1 MTLTRQI
8 IALSL
13 ALVALIGVNACSSLT
28 DITNSLTS
36 LQKMQF
42 KVSGLTNMRLAG
54 VDVSRVANPTKL
66 GVADALALTS
76 AFSRKSLPTTFTLNV
91 DARNPNSGGKGTRS
105 VPLTLSGFEWQLLLD
120 DKRTVSGDLERAIEI
135 PGTSAATTIPLAVSL
150 DMYQFFADRGYD
162 GIVNLALALGG
173 VNGSTSKVKLDAKPT
188 VGTPFGPMSY
198 PGRITIVDTEF
209 RGS

>member
-1 MTLTRQI
+1 MTIKRQVLV
-8 IALSL
+8 LSATL
-13 ALVALIGVNACSSLT
+13 LALIGISACSTISN
-28 DITNSLTS
+28 ISNSLTS
-36 LQKMQF
+36 LQNMQF
-42 KVSGLTNMRLAG
+42 KISGLTGMKLAG
-54 VDVSRVANPTKL
+54 VDVSKISSPTKL
-66 GVADALALTS
+66 GVADALALTN

-91 DARNPNSGGKGTRS
+91 DAKNPNNGTAGARS
-105 VPLTLSGFEWQLLLD
+105 TPLKLNGFDWRLLID
-120 DKRTVSGDLERAIEI
+120 DKQTVSGDLERPIEI
-135 PGTSAATTIPLAVSL
+135 PGTTAATTIPLAVSM

-209 RGS
+209 RGK